1 MRLFRR
7 RATGLVPL
15 HHFHFNLR
23 FPEALDRI
31 HPLNAVLNGPFAA
44 HRTLDIDIV
53 AVAGLRHM
61 SILRGCKE
69 EGPQSGC
76 KCNLSY
82 VSSHHRCILPSFTR
96 D

>member
-44 HRTLDIDIV
+44 HHLKLGRSHFENLKNGSGFRYSLFAINNKYLITKEFKQTLY
-53 AVAGLRHM
+53 
-61 SILRGCKE
+61 
-69 EGPQSGC
+69 P
-76 KCNLSY
+76 
-82 VSSHHRCILPSFTR
+82 
-96 D
+96 